1 MQLSFEKAGVRNR
14 KLNEVGFLPLLE
26 VHELVESEHY
36 LLVQLLLDDP
46 AFLLV
51 LFSQLL
57 SEVVDVLAG
66 E

>member
-1 MQLSFEKAGVRNR
+1 MQLSFEKAGFRDR

-36 LLVQLLLDDP
+36 LLVQLLLYDP

-51 LFSQLL
+51 LFSKLL